1 MASENEKYPG
11 YSLEENF
18 KKTLTEMLVLSLLAE
33 QDRYIGELTTTISQR
48 SGNTLNIVFPY
59 GAVYRLEES
68 GYIDFIVWPH
78 LLNAARRAV
87 TDPLTVDKKGVAG
100 IGGDIDPDLCRH
112 GIKFKFPPEVDAPI
126 LFITGQHRVVVKPE
140 SIRKNIFKTETQC
153 HDFNSIV

>member
-48 SGNTLNIVFPY
+48 SRNVLNIVFPY

-68 GYIDFIVWPH
+68 GYIREIDKRVAPDG
-78 LLNAARRAV
+78 RRRQYLGI
-87 TDPLTVDKKGVAG
+87 TDAGKKRLQDLQATYKRLCNGV
-100 IGGDIDPDLCRH
+100 
-112 GIKFKFPPEVDAPI
+112 E
-126 LFITGQHRVVVKPE
+126 RVLE
-140 SIRKNIFKTETQC
+140 G
-153 HDFNSIV
+153 